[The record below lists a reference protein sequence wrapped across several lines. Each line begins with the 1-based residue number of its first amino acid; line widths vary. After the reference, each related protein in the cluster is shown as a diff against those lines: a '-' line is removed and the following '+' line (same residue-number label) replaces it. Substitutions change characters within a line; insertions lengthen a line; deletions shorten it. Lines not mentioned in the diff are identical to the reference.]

1 MKLIA
6 FTFTALTLL
15 CGFSFGESKTK
26 AAPKDDAV
34 DVVAPIIG
42 TAKNTSLMKVNVT
55 YQPWNYRIPWQ
66 KTPPAARRGL
76 GVLLE
81 GNRILVTAQMV
92 GDSTFIELEQADGGR
107 KLPAKVKAVDYEANL
122 ALLEPARDPA
132 GFFAGLKPISV
143 DTSVRVGDE
152 LQTWQLDRVG
162 EVVITPLTVNKVQTA
177 HYVLDNSM
185 FIVYEA
191 IGLIRSEANSFTLPV
206 IKNGKLVGLL
216 LRYDSKNQTTSVL
229 PGPIIEHFLK
239 DVADNNYQGFPSLG
253 VEYQQTLDTQ
263 FREYLGMSNEMHG
276 VYISAVTK
284 GGSAESIGVKEGD
297 IVMEMNGQK
306 VNERGDYK
314 DPQFGTLNMSH
325 IVRGKC
331 FVGDELKVKVLRDG
345 KEQILTGKLTR
356 KNPKDFLVW
365 PYLFDRG
372 GNYLVM
378 AGMIFQELSM
388 PYLQSFGDEWETQAP
403 LRLAYVAK
411 HTDDYEKAGRKKLV
425 YLGATLP
432 TKSTQG
438 YERLG
443 GLIITKVNDKE
454 INDLSD
460 LNAAFK
466 EPKDGIHKIEFED
479 FPKVVY
485 LDALTAERDN
495 LKLLDGVYR
504 IGSLKRIE

>member
-1 MKLIA
+1 MKP
-6 FTFTALTLL
+6 FALTLTALALL
-15 CGFSFGESKTK
+15 CGLSLGESKPK
-26 AAPKDDAV
+26 AAPKDEATEITV
-34 DVVAPIIG
+34 PIIG

-66 KTPPAARRGL
+66 KTPPSARRGL
-76 GVLLE
+76 GVLLDN
-81 GNRILVTAQMV
+81 NRILVTAQMV
-92 GDSTFIELEQADGGR
+92 GDATFIELEQADGGR
-107 KLPAKVKAVDYEANL
+107 RLPAKVKAVDYEANL
-122 ALLEPARDPA
+122 ALLEPARDPD

-143 DTSVRVGDE
+143 DTSVRVNDE
-152 LQTWQLDRVG
+152 LQTWQINPTG
-162 EVVITPLTVNKVQTA
+162 EVDITTLKVNKVKTA
-177 HYVLDNSM
+177 HYVLDSSM

-191 IGLIRSEANSFTLPV
+191 VGLIRSETNSFTLPV

-263 FREYLGMSNEMHG
+263 FREYLGMSNQQHG

-297 IVMEMNGQK
+297 IVLEMNGQK

-331 FVGDELKVKVLRDG
+331 FVGDELKVKVLREG
-345 KEQILTGKLTR
+345 KEQLLVGKLTR

-378 AGMIFQELSM
+378 GGMIFQELSL

-443 GLIITKVNDKE
+443 GLIITKVNDKD

-460 LNAAFK
+460 LNNAFK
-466 EPKDGIHKIEFED
+466 DPKDGIHKIEFED

-495 LKLLDGVYR
+495 LKLIDGVYH